1 MHDGFSVLPRTSDV
15 LSGSWAHSKAVWQG
29 QGQDAVTYS
38 LVSECFSL
46 VLLLAGHDLQSDRIF
61 MFVCEAALF
70 IPVQAMI
77 EDAATTQTT
86 KLQVYKSDIQ
96 MLHYVLYLDVP
107 NTK

>member
-1 MHDGFSVLPRTSDV
+1 
-15 LSGSWAHSKAVWQG
+15 
-29 QGQDAVTYS
+29 
-38 LVSECFSL
+38 
-46 VLLLAGHDLQSDRIF
+46 

-77 EDAATTQTT
+77 EEAATTQTT
-86 KLQVYKSDIQ
+86 KLQVYKHIQ